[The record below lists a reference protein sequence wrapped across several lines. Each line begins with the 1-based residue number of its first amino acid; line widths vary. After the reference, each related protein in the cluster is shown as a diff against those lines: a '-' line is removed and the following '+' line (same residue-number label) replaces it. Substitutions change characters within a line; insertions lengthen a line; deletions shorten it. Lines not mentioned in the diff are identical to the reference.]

1 MSQTSVSSFYHSR
14 KRGNDDEIIANKQ
27 KVIRLENQHQLDSFD
42 SSDGSN
48 QSNELLSLKAN
59 NGDISEEAPS
69 KSKTIKASTRQVLT
83 AQRST
88 RTRSKQMQNV
98 DGIQTPKLVNFW
110 KGGNLSPQ
118 KKSKT
123 ASEVIETSK
132 VDQQPQGMTT
142 PVKSAG
148 LPIPTNGMSME
159 EIKKKLK
166 GSARLTELKTSLNK
180 LQAGFDRMD
189 NKEKTARLEKGPI
202 KAKKDDDETPKQ
214 LKPFKTIEL
223 EILR

>member
-14 KRGNDDEIIANKQ
+14 KRGNEDEIIANKQ
-27 KVIRLENQHQLDSFD
+27 KVIRLDNQLNSD

-48 QSNELLSLKAN
+48 ETNQLLSSKIVADDVSN
-59 NGDISEEAPS
+59 Q
-69 KSKTIKASTRQVLT
+69 KSKAATVKSSTRQVLT
-83 AQRST
+83 AQRSSRS
-88 RTRSKQMQNV
+88 RTKQMQNV
-98 DGIQTPKLVNFW
+98 DGLQTPKLVNFW

-123 ASEVIETSK
+123 ASTEVSNNEKTE
-132 VDQQPQGMTT
+132 VEQPGMKT
-142 PVKSAG
+142 PVKAAEVLPSSG
-148 LPIPTNGMSME
+148 LSME

-166 GSARLTELKTSLNK
+166 GSSRLTELKTSLNK
-180 LQAGFDRMD
+180 LQAGFDKMD
-189 NKEKTARLEKGPI
+189 NKKQPPTVEKVPVKVR
-202 KAKKDDDETPKQ
+202 KDDDETPKQ